1 MRLPSPSFPTSLPAA
16 VADPVADA
24 VADSAAGTGVTV
36 HRRSRTAPALVA
48 GAVLLLYAAHS
59 LREHRRFGTTGY
71 DLGIFGQAVR
81 AYAEF
86 RLPASEIRTA
96 TAPSGFTGDAYPLL
110 ADHFHPVLALLGP
123 LYRLFP
129 HVEVLLLAQSALI
142 ALSVYVVA
150 RAAQRHLPRPG
161 AGVAIGLAYGLC
173 WGLQQLAAFDF
184 HEVAFAVP
192 LLALACRAHLDGRWV
207 AAACWAGSLVLVK
220 EDLGATA
227 AVFGLL
233 LIRHHRRAGI
243 ALCAFATVS
252 TVLVVGVVL
261 PAWAPDG
268 RYGYLDQP
276 HGYGLLDGWPVKS
289 LTLLALLA
297 VTAGTLL
304 RSPLGL
310 LLLPTLA
317 WRLTSPNPAYWGPE
331 LHYSAVLVPIAFAA
345 LVDVL
350 RRGVRLPHVVPLLVS
365 LLLLPAQPLRDL
377 VVPGFWRDGPR
388 QVAAR
393 AALARVPD
401 GARVAASNGLAPHLV
416 DRARVHLVADGV
428 LDLPTPVEWI
438 VVDTRDA
445 FPPGAVDGVL
455 RRAEG
460 RGWRRVHAADGI
472 VVLRAQRAYV
482 PSPTRQ
488 YTYSFTVAPLIV

>member
-1 MRLPSPSFPTSLPAA
+1 MSLLSAPA
-16 VADPVADA
+16 PVVVPAR
-24 VADSAAGTGVTV
+24 GLEP
-36 HRRSRTAPALVA
+36 RPPRTAPALVA
-48 GAVLLLYAAHS
+48 GLVLLLHAAYS

-71 DLGIFGQAVR
+71 DLGIFGQGVR
-81 AYAEF
+81 AYAEL

-96 TAPSGFTGDAYPLL
+96 TAPPGFTGDAYPLL

-129 HVEVLLLAQSALI
+129 YVELLLLAQAGLV
-142 ALSVYVVA
+142 ALSTYVVA
-150 RAAQRHLPRPG
+150 RTAQRHLPRPG

-173 WGLQQLAAFDF
+173 WGLQQLVAFDF

-207 AAACWAGSLVLVK
+207 AAACWAGGLVLVK

-233 LIRHHRRAGI
+233 LMRHHRRAGL
-243 ALCAFATVS
+243 ALGAFAVAS
-252 TVLVVGVVL
+252 TVLVVCVAL

-276 HGYGLLDGWPVKS
+276 HAYGMLDGWPTKS

-297 VTAGTLL
+297 VTAGLVL
-304 RSPLGL
+304 RSPLAW

-345 LVDVL
+345 LIDVL
-350 RRGVRLPHVVPLLVS
+350 RRGVRLPPLVPLLVA
-365 LLLLPAQPLRDL
+365 LLLLPGQPLARL
-377 VVPGFWRDGPR
+377 AAPGFWQDGPR
-388 QVAAR
+388 QAAAR

-401 GARVAASNGLAPHLV
+401 GALVAASNSLAPHLT
-416 DRARVHLVADGV
+416 DSARVYLVAEGV
-428 LDLPTPVEWI
+428 LDRSEPVEWI
-438 VVDTRDA
+438 VADTRDP
-445 FPPGAVDGVL
+445 FPSGAVDAVL

-460 RGWRRVHAADGI
+460 RGWRRVHAEQGI
-472 VVLRAQRAYV
+472 VVLRLSERTNLFR
-482 PSPTRQ
+482 PGSTR
-488 YTYSFTVAPLIV
+488 TR